1 MVNPDSRDEERG
13 NDPRISHLG
22 LLRRQR
28 LPLGLGH
35 PQGVM
40 EGYLAVGVHFS
51 IGVPVKATDVL
62 FQNEALSR
70 WIRFGRLAFPGA
82 GQCFDARRALFGGH
96 LLELLQSGA
105 KSLRRKGIVGPVGAA
120 GVSTVEGRSYHLPAS
135 SQDRAKSPTIR
146 SQRDELLVD
155 QLHSRI

>member
-1 MVNPDSRDEERG
+1 MENPDSRDEERG
-13 NDPRISHLG
+13 NGPRISHLG
-22 LLRRQR
+22 LLRHQR

-51 IGVPVKATDVL
+51 VRVSVKATDVL
-62 FQNEALSR
+62 FQNEALGR
-70 WIRFGRLAFPGA
+70 WIRFGRLAFPGV
-82 GQCFDARRALFGGH
+82 GQFFDARLAFFGGH

-105 KSLRRKGIVGPVGAA
+105 KSLRRKGIVSPVGAA
-120 GVSTVEGRSYHLPAS
+120 SVSTPEGRGDHLSAS

-146 SQRDELLVD
+146 S
-155 QLHSRI
+155 